1 MATIT
6 VTGAV
11 GKDPELKFIK
21 GKNCDF
27 AVANFSLADSQR
39 FNKGGEWQDGLTIWY
54 NISTTGRQAEVVA
67 DAVTKGQKLE
77 VTGELLITEYD
88 AKDGTRKISYEIKA
102 TKITEPLKAQQR
114 QKAAI
119 QDEPSWGSSW
129 NS

>member
-21 GKNCDF
+21 GKNGDF

-54 NISTTGRQAEVVA
+54 GVSVTGRQAEVVA

-77 VTGELLITEYD
+77 VTGDLVITEYD
-88 AKDGTRKISYEIKA
+88 AKDGTRKIAYEIKA

-114 QKAAI
+114 QKAKV
-119 QDEPSWGSSW
+119 QDETSWGSSW

>member
-21 GKNCDF
+21 GKNGDF

-67 DAVTKGQKLE
+67 DAVSKGQKLE

-114 QKAAI
+114 QKVV

-129 NS
+129 N

>member
-1 MATIT
+1 MATVT

-21 GKNCDF
+21 GKNGDF

-39 FNKGGEWQDGLTIWY
+39 HNKNGEWKDGTTIWY
-54 NISTTGRQAEVVA
+54 SVSVTGRQAEIVA

-77 VTGELLITEYD
+77 VTGELFIEFYED
-88 AKDGTRKISYEIKA
+88 KDGITKPAFNLKA

-114 QKAAI
+114 QKVV
-119 QDEPSWGSSW
+119 QDEPSWGATSW
-129 NS
+129 N

>member
-21 GKNCDF
+21 GKNGDF
-27 AVANFSLADSQR
+27 AEANFSLADSQR

-54 NISTTGRQAEVVA
+54 GVSITGRQAEVVA

-77 VTGELLITEYD
+77 VTGDLVITEYD
-88 AKDGTRKISYEIKA
+88 AKDGTRKIAYEIKA
-102 TKITEPLKAQQR
+102 TKITEPLKAQVR
-114 QKAAI
+114 QKAVV
-119 QDEPSWGSSW
+119 QDEPSWGATSW
-129 NS
+129 S

>member
-21 GKNCDF
+21 GKNGDF

-67 DAVTKGQKLE
+67 DAVSKGQKLE

-102 TKITEPLKAQQR
+102 TKITEPLKVQQR
-114 QKAAI
+114 QKVV

-129 NS
+129 N

>member
-21 GKNCDF
+21 GKNGDF

-54 NISTTGRQAEVVA
+54 GVSVTGRQAEVVA

-77 VTGELLITEYD
+77 VTGDLVITEYD
-88 AKDGTRKISYEIKA
+88 AKDGTRKIAYEIKA
-102 TKITEPLKAQQR
+102 TKITEPLKAQAR
-114 QKAAI
+114 QKAVV
-119 QDEPSWGSSW
+119 QDEPNWGATSW
-129 NS
+129 N